1 MCERVVK
8 SPGVADEDLM
18 MKHSRVLAAT
28 GAFASGQCG
37 RNARRGRRRER
48 GCSDGRPEG
57 EGVGNGAAQVEGQK
71 EKASGR
77 ALLRWKAGGGRHWKR
92 GDEGGVSEKRT
103 TRKQMRRWQ
112 IVQK

>member
-1 MCERVVK
+1 MECQK
-8 SPGVADEDLM
+8 G
-18 MKHSRVLAAT
+18 K
-28 GAFASGQCG
+28 ASGTGQCG
-37 RNARRGRRRER
+37 WNRER
-48 GCSDGRPEG
+48 GFARGLV
-57 EGVGNGAAQVEGQK
+57 GVGNEAAQMEGQK

-112 IVQK
+112 IVQE